1 MISEVNILNKFD
13 GKKVVVTGHTGF
25 KGSWMSY
32 ALAWLGADVFGFSL
46 DTPDNSDHVY
56 HSLGVSSQVNKSSVV
71 TGDVKLKEYSEFLQR
86 VKPDFIFH
94 LAAQSIV
101 SRGLIEP
108 IITIETNT
116 FGILNLLEFLRVNP
130 KNIPTVIITSD
141 KCYKNRQQQSPY
153 YEHDEMGGED
163 PYSASKAAAEI
174 LFQAYLES
182 YFKPKGKAV
191 ATTRAGNV
199 FGGGDWSTNRLIPDS
214 ITSVFEKNEILL
226 RMPFATRPWTY
237 VLDVI
242 RGYIMLGDA
251 LSLSPTEYSGSWNFA
266 SNEKMRVI
274 DVAQVVQ
281 NYLEPYLGSIDVRLI
296 DNKIKEHSL
305 LQLNSDKAK
314 TLLRWNCRN
323 TLKESIE
330 ETADWYFKQRNGDD
344 MKLHSNKI
352 LDLFFKC

>member
-1 MISEVNILNKFD
+1 MISKVNMLNKFD

-25 KGSWMSY
+25 KGSWISY
-32 ALAWLGADVFGFSL
+32 ALGWLGAEVFGFSI

-56 HSLGVSSQVNKSSVV
+56 HSLGVSSQVNESSVV
-71 TGDVKLKEYSEFLQR
+71 TGDVKSNKYSEFLQR
-86 VKPDFIFH
+86 VNPDFIFH

-101 SRGLIEP
+101 SKSFLEP
-108 IITIETNT
+108 MITIETNT

-141 KCYKNRQQQSPY
+141 KCYKNRQQLSPY

-174 LFQAYLES
+174 LFQAYSES

-199 FGGGDWSTNRLIPDS
+199 FGGGDWSTNRLVPDS

-242 RGYIMLGDA
+242 KGYILLGNA
-251 LSLSPTEYSGSWNFA
+251 LSLSPIEYSGSWNFA
-266 SNEKMRVI
+266 SDEKMSVI
-274 DVAQVVQ
+274 EVAQVIK
-281 NYLEPYLGSIDVRLI
+281 NYLEPCLGSIDVKSI
-296 DNKIKEHSL
+296 DNKMKEHPL

-314 TLLRWNCRN
+314 SLLRWSCRIP
-323 TLKESIE
+323 LKESIE
-330 ETADWYFKQRNGDD
+330 ETADWYLKQKMGDD
-344 MKLHSNKI
+344 MKSHSDKI